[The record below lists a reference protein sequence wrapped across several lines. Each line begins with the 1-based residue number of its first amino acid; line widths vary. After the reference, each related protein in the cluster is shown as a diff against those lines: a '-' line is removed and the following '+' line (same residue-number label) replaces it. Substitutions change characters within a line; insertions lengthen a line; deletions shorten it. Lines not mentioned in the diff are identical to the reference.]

1 MKYAATERLTP
12 AYLQKLGRQNIVATG
27 VVVLIFTVSLFW
39 MLFHIGGDRTIGLFS
54 DIIYTLG
61 SLIGT
66 SWAWT
71 TSYRGRR
78 GTLKLEPRYQFAW
91 LLIGLGSVCKWS
103 GQGLCN
109 VPGI

>member
-12 AYLQKLGRQNIVATG
+12 AYLQKLGRQNTVATG
-27 VVVLIFTVSLFW
+27 VVVLIFTGSLCW

-54 DIIYTLG
+54 DTIYTLG
-61 SLIGT
+61 SLIGA

-78 GTLKLEPRYQFAW
+78 GALELEPRYQFAW
-91 LLIGLGSVCKWS
+91 LLIGLR
-103 GQGLCN
+103 
-109 VPGI
+109 